1 MYTIEYEH
9 DGAVSVLPMWFA
21 EKQLAIASACEL
33 LKVGFRVSK
42 VDGPGFQMG
51 RQGLDAYR
59 KALLT
64 RAKNGAFGFGA
75 EL

>member
-9 DGAVSVLPMWFA
+9 DGAVSILPMWFA

-42 VDGPGFQMG
+42 VDGPGFHMG
-51 RQGLDAYR
+51 RQSLDAYR
-59 KALLT
+59 RALLA
-64 RAKNGAFGFGA
+64 RAKNGAFGVGA
-75 EL
+75 EA

>member
-42 VDGPGFQMG
+42 VGGPGFQMG
-51 RQGLDAYR
+51 RQSLDAYR
-59 KALLT
+59 RALLQ
-64 RAKNGAFGFGA
+64 RARNGTFGFGA
-75 EL
+75 EV

>member
-9 DGAVSVLPMWFA
+9 DGGASLLSMWFA

-42 VDGPGFQMG
+42 VEGPGFQMG
-51 RQGLDAYR
+51 PQALAAYR
-59 KALLT
+59 RALSERSASGL
-64 RAKNGAFGFGA
+64 RA
-75 EL
+75 